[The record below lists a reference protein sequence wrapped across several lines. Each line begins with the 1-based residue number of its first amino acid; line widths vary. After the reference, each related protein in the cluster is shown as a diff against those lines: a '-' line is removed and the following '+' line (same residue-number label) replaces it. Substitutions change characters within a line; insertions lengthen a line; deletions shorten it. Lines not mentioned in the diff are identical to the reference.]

1 MRFSDKATLSIAE
14 AVQAVIEGL
23 QDADLDESRMSEFH
37 AMMKDGKS
45 AAEIAKALKLD
56 VKTVKTL
63 MSEDTQ
69 PTELEAVTEAKVKK
83 LSSKEEAAVLKL
95 ISKTKTTKEAAAKV
109 AKEMKI
115 SDKEASAV
123 VKMVM
128 SQYES
133 AEVAEDVVESVVIS
147 EEDKQAKYQAFF
159 KKAMKKFGID
169 DITDLKGDKK
179 KEFFDY
185 VDDNYEA
192 EGEVDEVAEPEAEG
206 EKKFKALHSVK
217 VSEETTEVD
226 EAAKENWIDGVK
238 YQKEKKKKGFNK
250 ADWEWNSSKQLY
262 KRVNESVV
270 LDENQ
275 VMSARFKVG
284 DMPNSD
290 LFTSIEKLKTAKKK
304 AEAQKPKVSDLT
316 LVKSLNDVIRE
327 IDKTI
332 KDAEKVQATAS
343 NAIAKVAPSIK
354 RTFELLSRK
363 KYLVNSTEVEGD
375 TIAEAATK
383 VIVSV
388 ELWNGKKMK
397 KSFKKQSAAEAFIKK
412 MQDEEDV
419 RGYNMYAE
427 GLDELHAE
435 AIVEGAS
442 DKIAK
447 QMVVLNTK
455 IDQIRGDIQSTKAA
469 HRDNDIDNAKFK
481 KLDNEHNKRLSKAE
495 AELDKLFA
503 RFKSVKESID
513 LDELHCD
520 AVELDEAFKRIPGNM
535 INGELP
541 RAAMD
546 LESVLRGLKAG
557 NDFDEKAFNK
567 VLAALNNVKK
577 SAKSFKSADDVTM
590 PYQYRADPRYKKE
603 SAELVGE
610 ELSETMTASVEL
622 LEAKPSTVIVLRMPM
637 ELFNKAGQTFRATA
651 PEKHKTTVVA
661 ASNDRYFA
669 IAGEPK
675 DLEKMLKTDPLLK
688 GKVDVDAVMAT
699 AVKFTGKET
708 FFRQKGA
715 NFKN

>member
-109 AKEMKI
+109 AQEMKI

-133 AEVAEDVVESVVIS
+133 VEVPVEAVS
-147 EEDKQAKYQAFF
+147 EESIEEAKNDKQAKYQAFF

-185 VDDNYEA
+185 VDANYEA

-206 EKKFKALHSVK
+206 EKKFKALHGVK

-262 KRVNESVV
+262 KKVNEDV
-270 LDENQ
+270 LE
-275 VMSARFKVG
+275 S
-284 DMPNSD
+284 
-290 LFTSIEKLKTAKKK
+290 
-304 AEAQKPKVSDLT
+304 
-316 LVKSLNDVIRE
+316 IRE
-327 IDKTI
+327 ALAIDESMEDTLKRLKKMGGSVYGDKLTSKSDKTPAKLASQSRGKSKKTVYFVVTDDGHKEYKDLGAVKKDWTIAGNTADTKIALDLMSKQGDGDAIDMVLNKYKISIDKLDKI
-332 KDAEKVQATAS
+332 VKD
-343 NAIAKVAPSIK
+343 NLGAK
-354 RTFELLSRK
+354 
-363 KYLVNSTEVEGD
+363 
-375 TIAEAATK
+375 
-383 VIVSV
+383 
-388 ELWNGKKMK
+388 
-397 KSFKKQSAAEAFIKK
+397 SAADFLGE
-412 MQDEEDV
+412 
-419 RGYNMYAE
+419 
-427 GLDELHAE
+427 
-435 AIVEGAS
+435 
-442 DKIAK
+442 
-447 QMVVLNTK
+447 
-455 IDQIRGDIQSTKAA
+455 
-469 HRDNDIDNAKFK
+469 
-481 KLDNEHNKRLSKAE
+481 
-495 AELDKLFA
+495 
-503 RFKSVKESID
+503 
-513 LDELHCD
+513 
-520 AVELDEAFKRIPGNM
+520 AVELDEAFLRLPGEM

-541 RAAMD
+541 MAIRD
-546 LESVLRGLKAG
+546 LESILKGLKAG
-557 NDFDEKAFNK
+557 NDFDAKGFNK
-567 VLAALNNVKK
+567 QMARLTAVKK
-577 SAKSFKSADDVTM
+577 AAKKFNSEKEVPTR
-590 PYQYRADPRYKKE
+590 YQYTKKE
-603 SAELVGE
+603 SVESVGE
-610 ELSETMTASVEL
+610 ELLEAMIASVEL
-622 LEAKPSTVIVLRMPM
+622 LEAKPSTVIVVKFPI

-675 DLEKMLKTDPLLK
+675 ALEKMLKTDPLLK

-708 FFRQKGA
+708 FGRQKGA

>member
-495 AELDKLFA
+495 AELDTLFA

-513 LDELHCD
+513 LDELHGD
-520 AVELDEAFKRIPGNM
+520 AVELDEAFN
-535 INGELP
+535 
-541 RAAMD
+541 
-546 LESVLRGLKAG
+546 
-557 NDFDEKAFNK
+557 EKAFNK

-610 ELSETMTASVEL
+610 ELSEAMTASVEL